1 MSTINRKVL
10 VLVSHPNLEDSRIND
25 ALAAAAASVPNV
37 KVRHIDSVLESNGGH
52 FDAPTEQ
59 EIIDAHDV
67 LVFQFPW
74 YWYSA
79 PAAVKQYLDE
89 VLTSGWAY
97 LGRTAL
103 EGKPLIFAITT
114 GGAEQAYSADGQ
126 NKYTMNEL
134 LAPYIATA
142 NMTKMIW
149 NEPIV
154 VHGVRTLSEQ
164 ELHEVVSNYKAT
176 LTSFAQ

>member
-1 MSTINRKVL
+1 MSTTNRKVL

-37 KVRHIDSVLESNGGH
+37 TVRHIDSVLESDGGR
-52 FDAPTEQ
+52 FDAATEQ
-59 EIIDAHDV
+59 QIIDDHDV

-79 PAAVKQYLDE
+79 PAAVKQYLDD
-89 VLTSGWAY
+89 VLTRGWAY
-97 LGRTAL
+97 LGRSAL

-114 GGAEQAYSADGQ
+114 GGAEQAYRADGQ
-126 NKYTMNEL
+126 NRYTMNEL

-149 NEPIV
+149 NEPFV
-154 VHGVRTLSEQ
+154 VHGVRTMSDQ
-164 ELHEVVSNYKAT
+164 ELHDVVLAYKEMLNSAT
-176 LTSFAQ
+176 N